1 VHVSLLPPIIVDV
14 FVVGFGLLVGSFLN
28 VCIHRLPLTQSIVFP
43 GSRCP
48 RCGHALAWYENV
60 PLLSYAVLRGRCY
73 SCGAPISVRYPIV
86 EALTGALFLWHW
98 WLFGPSA
105 LFAVRLVFACAL
117 LVLFA
122 IDLDHQ
128 ILPDVITLP
137 GIVVGFV
144 CSWFLPPGPIMSAVG
159 IVVGGGI
166 LWAIAEAWFRL
177 RKVEAMGFG
186 DVKMLAMVGAFLGL
200 KLVGLV
206 FVLSSIL
213 GGIIGVVLILSR
225 RADMATKVPF
235 GTMIAAASLAASL
248 YGDAIVAWY
257 ASFFGAS

>member
-1 VHVSLLPPIIVDV
+1 VHVSQLPPVIVVV
-14 FVVGFGLLVGSFLN
+14 FGVAFGVLVGSFLN
-28 VCIHRLPLTQSIVFP
+28 VCIHRLPLKQSIVFP

-48 RCGHALAWYENV
+48 KCGHALAWYENV

-73 SCGAPISVRYPIV
+73 RCAAPISIRYPIV

-98 WLFGPSA
+98 WVFGPSA

-144 CSWFLPPGPIMSAVG
+144 CSWFLPPGPIMSVVG
-159 IVVGGGI
+159 MVVGGGI
-166 LWAIAEAWFRL
+166 LWLIAEVWFRL

-186 DVKMLAMVGAFLGL
+186 DVKMLAMVGAFLGV

-206 FVLSSIL
+206 FVLSSIV
-213 GGIIGVVLILSR
+213 GGIVGVVLIVSR

-235 GTMIAAASLAASL
+235 GTMIAVASLAASL

>member
-1 VHVSLLPPIIVDV
+1 VIQLPPLIADV
-14 FVVGFGLLVGSFLN
+14 FVAAFGLLVGSFLN
-28 VCIHRLPLTQSIVFP
+28 VCIHRIPLQQSIVFP
-43 GSRCP
+43 SSRCP

-60 PLLSYAVLRGRCY
+60 PLLSYAVLRGRC
-73 SCGAPISVRYPIV
+73 SECASPISIRYPIV
-86 EALTGALFLWHW
+86 EAVTGALFLWHW
-98 WLFGPSA
+98 WVFGPTALFG
-105 LFAVRLVFACAL
+105 VRLAFGCAL

-137 GIVVGFV
+137 GIAAGFV
-144 CSWFLPPGPIMSAVG
+144 CSWFLPPGPVMSLAG
-159 IVVGGGI
+159 IAVGGGI
-166 LWAIAEAWFRL
+166 LWLIAEVWFRV

-186 DVKMLAMVGAFLGL
+186 DVKMLALVGAVLGV

-213 GGIIGVVLILSR
+213 GGIVGVVLIASR

-235 GTMIAAASLAASL
+235 GTMIAVAALVASL
-248 YGDAIVAWY
+248 YGDAIIAWY
-257 ASFFGAS
+257 ASLFSVS

>member
-1 VHVSLLPPIIVDV
+1 VIPLPAVIVDV
-14 FVVGFGLLVGSFLN
+14 FVVAFGLLVGSFLN
-28 VCIHRLPLTQSIVFP
+28 VCIHRLPLKQSIVFP
-43 GSRCP
+43 SSRCP
-48 RCGHALAWYENV
+48 RCGRELAWYENV
-60 PLLSYAVLRGRCY
+60 PLLSYAVLRGRCHT
-73 SCGAPISVRYPIV
+73 CAAPISIRYPIV

-98 WLFGPSA
+98 WTFGPGA
-105 LFAVRLVFACAL
+105 LFAVRLAFACGL
-117 LVLFA
+117 FVLFA
-122 IDLDHQ
+122 IDLEHQ

-144 CSWFLPPGPIMSAVG
+144 CSWFLPPGPVMSVMG
-159 IVVGGGI
+159 IIVGGGI
-166 LWAIAEAWFRL
+166 LWLIAEVWFRV

-186 DVKMLAMVGAFLGL
+186 DVKMLAMVGAFLGV

-213 GGIIGVVLILSR
+213 GGIVGVMLIAAR

-235 GTMIAAASLAASL
+235 GTMIAVASLVASL

-257 ASFFGAS
+257 ASLFAVS